1 MLALNFCL
9 GMLTLFLP
17 LFIYRAFLWYME
29 PAEAETTAVKTT
41 ETPLVF
47 AQG

>member
-17 LFIYRAFLWYME
+17 LFIYRAFLWYIE
-29 PAEAETTAVKTT
+29 PADTEVTAVEITD
-41 ETPLVF
+41 TPLVF
-47 AQG
+47 AQS